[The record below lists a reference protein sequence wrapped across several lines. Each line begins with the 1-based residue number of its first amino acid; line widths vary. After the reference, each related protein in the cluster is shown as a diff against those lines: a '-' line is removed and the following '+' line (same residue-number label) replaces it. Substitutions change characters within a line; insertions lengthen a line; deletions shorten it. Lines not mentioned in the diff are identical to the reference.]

1 MSEQRYEVLTFAGV
15 MMPTLSQAE
24 AQSFAKQMERL
35 RATSTGGL
43 FDAVALIREGRD
55 VPRVPYV
62 RDASEPEI
70 VQPWVTLGIHKPL
83 TIIEAAPPDMAD
95 QPAARGEGS

>member
-1 MSEQRYEVLTFAGV
+1 
-15 MMPTLSQAE
+15 MMLTLSQAE
-24 AQSFAKQMERL
+24 ARNFAEQMERL

-70 VQPWVTLGIHKPL
+70 VQPWATLGLHKPL
-83 TIIEAAPPDMAD
+83 TIIDAAPDMPE
-95 QPAARGEGS
+95 QPTASGEGS